1 MTHVDKAADAQQ
13 AVGEEVENEVNEEE
27 FEYALLNQEVDVSSN
42 SNNATG
48 AAIGNEGYEEITA
61 IHMDSDQ
68 MIGVTGSEEVVDL
81 KKKIVILP
89 RIKFKFRLKYGQ
101 SYQMIRTQFPLR
113 LAYCMT
119 YNKSQS
125 QTLKKVLLD
134 ATEEPFAHGHLYVSL
149 SRVTDANNI
158 RLYIKKEQTHE
169 WGEFDPV
176 TKQQKLIPVVKNV
189 IYPKAILQSINR
201 QNQY

>member
-1 MTHVDKAADAQQ
+1 MDDPNGHLQNILTEQVLNNFNNNGVPQHNLELK
-13 AVGEEVENEVNEEE
+13 VN
-27 FEYALLNQEVDVSSN
+27 DVCLVLRSLM
-42 SNNATG
+42 
-48 AAIGNEGYEEITA
+48 AIGVATNTRVKILEILPKSIKAQT
-61 IHMDSDQ
+61 IEDHP
-68 MIGVTGSEEVVDL
+68 
-81 KKKIVILP
+81 KIVILP

-176 TKQQKLIPVVKNV
+176 TNQQKLIPVVKNV
-189 IYPKAILQSINR
+189 IYPKAILHSINR
-201 QNQY
+201 HNQ